1 MGAIPTKDTILSWT
15 RWPFSSKT
23 SIFSLVPVF
32 PPMENPATLAFFAVP
47 SVTTDAMRVRMVSEV
62 SLEMVLRTTVGSAF
76 ITVLP
81 SASRISETMYGSSSC
96 PPLTTDAIARTSC
109 KGVILKV

>member
-1 MGAIPTKDTILSWT
+1 
-15 RWPFSSKT
+15 
-23 SIFSLVPVF
+23 
-32 PPMENPATLAFFAVP
+32 MENPATLAFFAVP

-62 SLEMVLRTTVGSAF
+62 SPEMVLRTTVGSAF

-96 PPLTTDAIARTSC
+96 PPLTTEAIARTSC
-109 KGVILKV
+109 KGVI